1 LEIGLKRA
9 EKQPYCAGE
18 RSPTP
23 CERVPTPCERAP
35 GDHAPSPCEHAL
47 GERSPIPVNVR
58 TRASLNPTGALDN
71 LIATPSLLV
80 EVGN

>member
-1 LEIGLKRA
+1 MSSVGNWTKKA

-23 CERVPTPCERAP
+23 CER
-35 GDHAPSPCEHAL
+35 AL
-47 GERSPIPVNVR
+47 GARPPIPANVC
-58 TRASLNPTGALDN
+58 TRASLNPAGALDN